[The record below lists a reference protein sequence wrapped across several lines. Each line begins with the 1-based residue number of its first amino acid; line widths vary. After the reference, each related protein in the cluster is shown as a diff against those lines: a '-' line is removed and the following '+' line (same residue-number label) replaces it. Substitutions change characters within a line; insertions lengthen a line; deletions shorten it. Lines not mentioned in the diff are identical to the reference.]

1 MNALWINAIIGGA
14 LIGLASGGLMLGTG
28 RIAGVSGAFGGLVSG
43 GLVNRGTTK
52 PVAGETAWRLAFVL
66 GLIATGMLLMA
77 FGAWTPA
84 PQRQSLPLVIAAGL
98 LVGIGTTLANGCTSG
113 HGVCG
118 IARLSVRSLT
128 AVATFLGTG
137 FAATYVLRHL
147 IGSA

>member
-28 RIAGVSGAFGGLVSG
+28 RIAGVSGAFGGLV
-43 GLVNRGTTK
+43 K
-52 PVAGETAWRLAFVL
+52 PLAGDTAWRLAFVL

-137 FAATYVLRHL
+137 FVVTYVLRHL